1 MDSPLLFAGA
11 AGDGYLIRVYRGR
24 SRLQGL
30 PSFTPRLHAFVAL
43 VPMTGDARGRVLL
56 ADFLPKHPTK
66 IETALALFRGGDV
79 DASVR
84 LRSFPE
90 HVMKSSLLDLG
101 FAGVSSQTLTSIEEF
116 NEQRKTRLSLL
127 GYNCYSYE
135 EELLRFLDI
144 ESEY

>member
-1 MDSPLLFAGA
+1 MDYSLFFAGA

-24 SRLQGL
+24 SRLQGF

-43 VPMTGDARGRVLL
+43 VPMTGDARGRVLF

-66 IETALALFRGGDV
+66 IETALALFGGGDV

-90 HVMKSSLLDLG
+90 DIMNSSLLDLG
-101 FAGVSSQTLTSIEEF
+101 FAGVSSQTLASIEDF
-116 NEQRKTRLSLL
+116 NGQRKTRLSLL

-144 ESEY
+144 VPEH